1 MTWQAAG
8 TCLLCGEDALE
19 QRTSQVQHLVTVR
32 CRRCGSSWTGDLRR
46 AEDVQAA
53 ASALDRPPGGHHDGG
68 STQARAGALQHDE
81 TSSVR
86 EER

>member
-46 AEDVQAA
+46 AENVAA
-53 ASALDRPPGGHHDGG
+53 AAAAHDPGIHP
-68 STQARAGALQHDE
+68 AGARRAAAAE
-81 TSSVR
+81 RAAKVR
-86 EER
+86 E